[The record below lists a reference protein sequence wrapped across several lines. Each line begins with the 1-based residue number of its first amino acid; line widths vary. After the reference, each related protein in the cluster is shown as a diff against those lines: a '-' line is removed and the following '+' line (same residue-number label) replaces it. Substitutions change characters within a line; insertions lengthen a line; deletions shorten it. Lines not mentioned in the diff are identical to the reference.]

1 MRQRWLGLGLTLGL
15 LACTY
20 GYSVASPTEQY
31 IVEGVAAMVQYDQ
44 AAARLRA
51 LQGAFREALEQAVT
65 DMVDTSA
72 LVSSKRQAL
81 RTRIYAK
88 PLQYIVSYRVLWEY
102 PDPPQKVY
110 RVGVEA
116 EIPVNELS
124 QALDGVGLARWRENA
139 QRIVIFMAERF
150 PGQTSPTF
158 AASRGVVAD
167 VLRQGLLDQGLRVIP
182 LDPGR
187 LWDGQ
192 TASALAVGKQL
203 NAKLVL
209 TGWAEVEPGRPAGM
223 NGTAWSMQAK
233 VEVKAFATETSEEI
247 AQAQVEATVPP
258 AEGTQGD
265 AAALAQAATEVAERL
280 LPALSA
286 YRSGH

>member
-1 MRQRWLGLGLTLGL
+1 MRQRWLGLGLTIGF
-15 LACTY
+15 LACS
-20 GYSVASPTEQY
+20 YSYAMASLTERY
-31 IVEGVAAMVQYDQ
+31 IAEGVGAMLQYYQ

-51 LQGAFREALEQAVT
+51 LQGAFREALEQAVA

-72 LVSSKRQAL
+72 LVSSHWQAL
-81 RTRIYAK
+81 RARIYAK

-116 EIPVNELS
+116 EIPVSELGRT
-124 QALDGVGLARWRENA
+124 LETMGLTRRRGDAR
-139 QRIVIFMAERF
+139 RIIIFMAERY
-150 PGQTSPTF
+150 PGQTSQTF

-167 VLRQGLLDQGLRVIP
+167 VLRQELQDQGLRVIS

-192 TASALAVGKQL
+192 TASALAVGKQF

-209 TGWAEVEPGRPAGM
+209 TGWAEIGPGQPMGI
-223 NGTAWSMQAK
+223 NGTVWSMQAK
-233 VEVKAFATETSEEI
+233 VEVRAFVTETSEEI

-265 AAALAQAATEVAERL
+265 ATALAQAATEVAARL
-280 LPALSA
+280 SPTLSA
-286 YRSGH
+286 YGSGR

>member
-1 MRQRWLGLGLTLGL
+1 MRPRWLGLGFTLGL
-15 LACTY
+15 LACSY
-20 GYSVASPTEQY
+20 GYGIASLTQQY
-31 IVEGVAAMVQYDQ
+31 IAEGVGAMIQYDQ

-51 LQGAFREALEQAVT
+51 LQGAFREALEQAVA

-72 LVSSKRQAL
+72 LARGHWQAL
-81 RTRIYAK
+81 RARIYAK

-102 PDPPQKVY
+102 PDLLQKVY

-116 EIPVNELS
+116 EISVSELRH
-124 QALDGVGLARWRENA
+124 ALDAIGLARRREEREEV
-139 QRIVIFMAERF
+139 QRIVIFMAERY
-150 PGQTSPTF
+150 PGQTLQTF
-158 AASRGVVAD
+158 AASRGVVAE
-167 VLRQGLLDQGLRVIP
+167 VLRKELLGQGLHVIP

-192 TASALAVGKQL
+192 TASALVVGKQL

-209 TGWAEVEPGRPAGM
+209 AGWAALEPGQPEGIHGASR
-223 NGTAWSMQAK
+223 SVQAK

-265 AAALAQAATEVAERL
+265 TAALAQAATEIAERL
-280 LPALSA
+280 LPALMA
-286 YRSGH
+286 Y